1 MVRVRV
7 KVCCI
12 ASRDEADLAVKMG
25 TDAIGLVSAM
35 PSGPGPTDERLI
47 RQIADHLPPPVASF
61 LLTSQTSAHAIAD
74 QIRRCRPSVVQL
86 VDWVEP
92 QVICALRE
100 IEFGVRFVQVV
111 HVEDD
116 SAIEAALLAAAEAD
130 AVLLDSGRPS
140 LAVPELGGTG
150 RTHDWEISAEIVR
163 RLAKPVFLAGGLHA
177 DNVAEAVR
185 HVRPYAV
192 DVCSGVRR
200 EGRLDGK
207 RLGDFVQAVS
217 AAQA

>member
-1 MVRVRV
+1 MARGRV
-7 KVCCI
+7 KGCCI

-25 TDAIGLVSAM
+25 ADAVGLVSAM
-35 PSGPGPTDERLI
+35 PSGPGPIEEPLI

-61 LLTSQTSAHAIAD
+61 LLTSETSADAIAD

-92 QVICALRE
+92 QAIRRLRKSG
-100 IEFGVRFVQVV
+100 FGVRFVQVV

-116 SAIEAALLAAAEAD
+116 RAIEAARLAATEAD
-130 AVLLDSGRPS
+130 AILLDSGRPS

-150 RTHDWEISAEIVR
+150 RTHDWEVSAEIVR

-177 DNVAEAVR
+177 GNVAEAVR
-185 HVRPYAV
+185 QVRPYAV
-192 DVCSGVRR
+192 DVCSGVRQ

-207 RLGDFVQAVS
+207 RLGDFIRAVLTAS
-217 AAQA
+217 A